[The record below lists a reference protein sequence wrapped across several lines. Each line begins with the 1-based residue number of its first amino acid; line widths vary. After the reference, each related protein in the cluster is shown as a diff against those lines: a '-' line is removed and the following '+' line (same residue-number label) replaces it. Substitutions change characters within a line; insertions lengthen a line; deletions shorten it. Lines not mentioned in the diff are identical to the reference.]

1 VAGEQV
7 RAFPTKATETIVRGP
22 SGVRT
27 FLIADIRGYTLYTQD
42 HGDEAAARL
51 AARFA
56 ELAREGVAVGGGSLI
71 ELRGDE
77 ALAVFES
84 PREALRAAVQLQ
96 VRFVDATVVD
106 PTLPLAVG
114 IGVDAGEAVP
124 VDGGYRG
131 GALNL
136 AARLC
141 SAAGPGE
148 VLASRE
154 VVHLARKIEGL
165 KYVDR
170 GPVRFK
176 GLADPVQVVRVRPE
190 TEDLAQDTAYRR
202 ALGSVAALLAATATS
217 VESRNPYKGLRPFEE
232 ADAVDYFGRE
242 ALTQHLIGHLR
253 DTRFLAVV
261 GPSGC
266 GKSSVIRAGLIP
278 ALRSGAIPGSQGWRF
293 ADMFPGAY
301 PLAELEATLLRVAE
315 NPPPSLIEQLESGE
329 SGLLRA
335 VKRVLPADD
344 SELVLVIDQLEEVF
358 TLVGDEDR
366 RTQFLAL
373 FQQPTTDPRSRLR
386 VVVTLR
392 ADFYDRPLLYPGFAE
407 LLRDSVEAV
416 VPLATDELERAI
428 ARPAE
433 GAGASLEE
441 GLLSEMVADVANEPG
456 ALPLLQYALTE
467 LFERREANTL
477 TRTAYRAIGGASGAL
492 AGRAEALYREL
503 PEEGKEAAHQLF
515 LRLVGLGEGTEDTRR
530 RVDRR
535 EIDSIEVDQ
544 AAMREAVDAFG
555 TSRLISFD
563 RDPTTGSPTVE
574 VAHEA
579 LLREWRRLRY
589 WIDAARDDVRTHRR
603 LAAAA
608 TEWDDSGRDP
618 SFLLRGAHLA
628 QIESWQVGSGLAMA
642 ILERDYVGAS
652 VEEGHAAAAAERAR
666 VAREAA
672 VEQRSLNR
680 RRALVA
686 VLGIAA
692 LVAAL
697 LTVLAFRESSHSKHE
712 AQIATGR
719 ALTANSVANLTVDPE
734 RSILLA
740 LRAIETFQST
750 AKNAPREAVE
760 ALHRAVESSR
770 ATLTLSA
777 PATKY
782 VAFSPDGRVLA
793 TAGAATSSQHGGEAI
808 LWDARTGRRLLTFPR
823 QSQLVGPD
831 VRFNRDG
838 SRLYTIIGGR
848 GTVAWDTHTGRQVL
862 LLPDKS
868 QINNIAL
875 SPGDTHL
882 ATTGSDGNLKIW
894 NLRTGRRM
902 LTIRAPS
909 SLCGTAFSPSG
920 ATIAAALCFGQ
931 EGGADVWDAR
941 TGKKL
946 LTLGGPKYGWGFN
959 VGYSPDG
966 TRIVSAGQDGKARVW
981 DAHSGRLLATLIGHT
996 GWIWAA
1002 RFSPDGG
1009 RIATSSSDGTARIW
1023 DVRGGR
1029 QLLVLAGHTK
1039 NVFDVA
1045 FSPDGTRVL
1054 TGSVDGTAR
1063 VWDVRP
1069 QGARDAATLPAQS
1082 GVQGAQVSNYSPDG
1096 KLLAVGGG
1104 GQISA
1109 SLWDPK
1115 TGKKLRNLPHHG
1127 DVFAAAFS
1135 PDGTRVVL
1143 SGYGAPVVVRTASG
1157 RAVLKLRS
1165 SGTGFQPG
1173 AAWSPDGKLIA
1184 LGLAST
1190 PSGAGLWNADTG
1202 KLVRRFADPAGA
1214 SAVAFSPDGKLF
1226 AAGSFGGTA
1235 SIWDLASPQKERRLQ
1250 GSVGD
1255 SVTDIAFSPD
1265 SSKLATSSLNGTA
1278 TIWGVRS
1285 GRSLETIQGQSGALW
1300 GVAFSPDGK
1309 VLATAGDDTTAR
1321 LWDVATGKEIL
1332 TLTGATFAL
1341 RHLAFSPDGTRLAT
1355 ASGDGTVHIY
1365 VLPLDALMNLA
1376 RSRLTRGWQAI
1387 ECQQYL
1393 HTRICPRT
1401 P

>member
-1 VAGEQV
+1 MAGEQV
-7 RAFPTKATETIVRGP
+7 RDLPTEATDRGH

-42 HGDEAAARL
+42 YGDEAAARL
-51 AARFA
+51 ATRFA
-56 ELAREGVAVGGGSLI
+56 ELAREGVDAGGGSLI

-84 PREALRAAVQLQ
+84 PRQALRAAVQLQ
-96 VRFVDATVVD
+96 VRFVDATVMD
-106 PTLPLAVG
+106 PALPLAVG

-170 GPVRFK
+170 GAVRFN
-176 GLADPVQVVRVRPE
+176 GLADPVEVVRVRPE
-190 TEDLAQDTAYRR
+190 AEDLAQDTAYRR
-202 ALGSVAALLAATATS
+202 ALGSVAALLAATATN
-217 VESRNPYKGLRPFEE
+217 VERRNPYKGLRPFEE
-232 ADAVDYFGRE
+232 ADAADYFGRE
-242 ALTQHLIGHLR
+242 ALTQHLIARLR

-266 GKSSVIRAGLIP
+266 GKSSVVRAGLIP
-278 ALRSGAIPGSQGWRF
+278 ALRRGPIPGSGRWRF

-315 NPPPSLIEQLESGE
+315 NPPASLIEQLESGE

-335 VKRVLPADD
+335 VKRVLPADG

-358 TLVGDEDR
+358 TLVADEGR

-373 FQQPTTDPRSRLR
+373 LRQTTTDPRSRLR
-386 VVVTLR
+386 IVVTLR
-392 ADFYDRPLLYPGFAE
+392 ADFYDRPLLYTGFAE
-407 LLRDSVEAV
+407 LLRDCVEAV

-428 ARPAE
+428 SKPAE
-433 GAGASLEE
+433 RAGVTLEE

-467 LFERREANTL
+467 LFERREANML
-477 TRTAYRAIGGASGAL
+477 TRDAYRAIGGASGAL
-492 AGRAEALYREL
+492 AGRAEALYGDL
-503 PEEGKEAAHQLF
+503 PEAGKEGARQLF

-530 RVDRR
+530 RVDRQ

-544 AAMREAVDAFG
+544 AAMSEAVDAFG
-555 TSRLISFD
+555 TSRLLSFD
-563 RDPTTGSPTVE
+563 RDPRTGSPTVE

-579 LLREWRRLRY
+579 LLREWRRLRG
-589 WIDAARDDVRTHRR
+589 WIDAGRDDVRTHRR
-603 LAAAA
+603 LAASAA
-608 TEWDDSGRDP
+608 EWDDSGRDP
-618 SFLLRGAHLA
+618 SFLLRGGHLA
-628 QIESWQVGSGLAMA
+628 QIESWRQGSGLALTG
-642 ILERDYVGAS
+642 LEGEYVGAS
-652 VEEGHAAAAAERAR
+652 VDERLAADEAERER

-672 VEQRSLNR
+672 VERRSLNR
-680 RRALVA
+680 MRALVA
-686 VLGIAA
+686 VLAIAA

-697 LTVLAFRESSHSKHE
+697 LTVFAFHESSRSKHD

-719 ALTANSVANLTVDPE
+719 ELTADSVANLQVDPE

-750 AKNAPREAVE
+750 SKNVPREAVE
-760 ALHRAVESSR
+760 ALHRAVEASR
-770 ATLTLSA
+770 ARLTLSN
-777 PATKY
+777 PATSY
-782 VAFSPDGRVLA
+782 VAFSPDGRMLA
-793 TAGAATSSQHGGEAI
+793 TAGAATNSQQGGEAV
-808 LWDARTGRRLLTFPR
+808 LWDARNGRKLLTFSR
-823 QSQLVGPD
+823 QTQLVGPD
-831 VRFNRDG
+831 VRFSRDG
-838 SRLYTIIGGR
+838 SRLFTVIRGR
-848 GTVAWDTHTGRQVL
+848 GTVAWDTRTGRQVL
-862 LLPDKS
+862 LLADKDS
-868 QINNIAL
+868 QLNNMAL
-875 SPGDTHL
+875 SPNETRL
-882 ATTGSDGNLKIW
+882 ATTSGDGKLKIW
-894 NLRTGRRM
+894 NVRTGKLL
-902 LTIRAPS
+902 LTISVPAS
-909 SLCGTAFSPSG
+909 GLCGTSFSPTG
-920 ATIAAALCFGQ
+920 TAIAAALCFAGN
-931 EGGADVWDAR
+931 GGADVWDAR

-946 LTLGGPKYGWGFN
+946 LVLGGPTYGWAFN

-981 DAHSGRLLATLIGHT
+981 DAHSGRLLATLVGHT

-1002 RFSPDGG
+1002 RFSPDGA

-1023 DVRGGR
+1023 DAQSGR

-1045 FSPDGTRVL
+1045 FSPNGTRVL

-1063 VWDVRP
+1063 VWDIRP
-1069 QGARDAATLPAQS
+1069 QGARDATTLAAQG
-1082 GVQGAQVSNYSPDG
+1082 GVQGAQVSNYSPNG

-1104 GQISA
+1104 GPISA
-1109 SLWDPK
+1109 SLWDPT
-1115 TGKKLRNLPHHG
+1115 TGKKLRNLAHQG

-1135 PDGTRVVL
+1135 PDGTRIVL
-1143 SGYGAPVVVRTASG
+1143 SGYGPPVVVGTASG
-1157 RAVLKLRS
+1157 RAVLHLGHM
-1165 SGTGFQPG
+1165 GTGFQPG

-1184 LGLAST
+1184 LGLAS
-1190 PSGAGLWNADTG
+1190 GAGLWDAHTG
-1202 KLVRRFADPAGA
+1202 KLLRRFPDPAGV
-1214 SAVAFSPDGKLF
+1214 SAVAFSLDGKLF

-1235 SIWDLASPQKERRLQ
+1235 SIWDLASPQKRRTLK
-1250 GSVGD
+1250 GHSD
-1255 SVTDIAFSPD
+1255 SVTDLAFSPD
-1265 SSKLATSSLNGTA
+1265 SSKLAASSLDGTVR
-1278 TIWGVRS
+1278 IWDARS
-1285 GRSLETIQGQSGALW
+1285 GRTLETIQGQSGALW
-1300 GVAFSPDGK
+1300 GVSFSPDGK
-1309 VLATAGDDTTAR
+1309 LLATAGDDTTAR
-1321 LWDVATGKEIL
+1321 LWDVATGREIL

-1341 RHLAFSPDGTRLAT
+1341 RHVAFNADGTRLAT

-1365 VLPLDALMNLA
+1365 VLPLGALMNLA
-1376 RSRLTRGWQAI
+1376 RSRLTRGWQAA
-1387 ECQQYL
+1387 ECQRYL
-1393 HTRICPRT
+1393 LTRTCPAT